1 MNNIFIII
9 FMIDIKPRWSLKDFE
24 SNFYN
29 IIIIFNALI
38 NYYQVVK
45 TSMSPSYYDHKMT
58 IFCYYSLFMW
68 AFSNSNNTIYV
79 IGYRRDIIFTCIL
92 KKNIVKKTYFTMDIL
107 PFSNAL

>member
-1 MNNIFIII
+1 MNNIFIIF

-58 IFCYYSLFMW
+58 IVAIIHCSCGHFQIPTILFM
-68 AFSNSNNTIYV
+68 
-79 IGYRRDIIFTCIL
+79 
-92 KKNIVKKTYFTMDIL
+92 
-107 PFSNAL
+107 